1 MTQSK
6 LSLGFR
12 MDTQRGERVLFQLM
26 NAVLGGTA
34 SSKLFQ
40 NVREKESLCYYCS
53 SGFSWSSCS
62 LTIDSGVDTVNMD
75 RTEEAIF
82 QQIEAMQRGEVT
94 EEELLYAK
102 LALKNSMGSLQDSL
116 HSVENWYLG
125 PHLRPARADPG
136 TGGGAAH
143 VLHRGRRG
151 GGRPQAGARGGLP
164 PEGRGVLRWN
174 WNACPAAAWGIF
186 TTTAVIPPGWRFSST
201 PRSGAAPLTPY
212 SAPGTARWTT
222 ASSAA
227 TRRRRSRCRKA
238 SPTIWSTSSSRA
250 RTGTPLPGTPA
261 PGPAPTPTP
270 PSRPPAIS
278 SPAPTTSTSLWRSCW
293 TLYSLPTLQ
302 RRPWPKSRG
311 LSARRSKCTT
321 TTPSGR

>member
-1 MTQSK
+1 MTEEQPVTQSK

-125 PHLRPARADPG
+125 
-136 TGGGAAH
+136 
-143 VLHRGRRG
+143 
-151 GGRPQAGARGGLP
+151 
-164 PEGRGVLRWN
+164 
-174 WNACPAAAWGIF
+174 
-186 TTTAVIPPGWRFSST
+186 
-201 PRSGAAPLTPY
+201 
-212 SAPGTARWTT
+212 
-222 ASSAA
+222 
-227 TRRRRSRCRKA
+227 
-238 SPTIWSTSSSRA
+238 
-250 RTGTPLPGTPA
+250 RTFDLPGQTPEQA
-261 PGPAPTPTP
+261 AELLMSYTVEDVVE
-270 PSRPPAIS
+270 A
-278 SPAPTTSTSLWRSCW
+278 
-293 TLYSLPTLQ
+293 
-302 RRPWPKSRG
+302 
-311 LSARRSKCTT
+311 ARRLEPAVVYRLKGGEC
-321 TTPSGR
+321 